1 MTNTYVGGAHGN
13 GTKRPWMICGA
24 VPTRYSIYLLYQ
36 YKSTNT
42 STKVLIQTQKAARTG
57 CLGFDAA
64 VARERVCCVY
74 SIHLRY

>member
-1 MTNTYVGGAHGN
+1 MYVRVCVCVCVCTNTWGSINTTNTYIGGAHGN

-42 STKVLIQTQKAARTG
+42 
-57 CLGFDAA
+57 DAEG
-64 VARERVCCVY
+64 RPHRLPRV
-74 SIHLRY
+74 